1 MMNRGASALGEWI
14 ITDPDASRVLQIIEL
29 AGSGSTYVRWVNGQ
43 VIPGDEAREAI
54 ARATENAVT
63 WSMWDEAAP
72 SADASVPDPEP
83 EPQPEPAPSPAL
95 LCELGGVA
103 GTVPPGPL
111 FRAIIDPARPG
122 VFVLAGLGFGLVLD
136 EAGAW
141 ALRDAAT
148 AGLADLRAASPTRGL
163 PRRESAGQ

>member
-1 MMNRGASALGEWI
+1 MMNRGALALGEWI
-14 ITDPDASRVLQIIEL
+14 VSDPDPSRVIQLAEL
-29 AGSGSTYVRWVNGQ
+29 AGSGSTYTRWVNGR

-54 ARATENAVT
+54 ARVTENAVT

-72 SADASVPDPEP
+72 SADAAVP
-83 EPQPEPAPSPAL
+83 EPQPEIAPSPAL

-111 FRAIIDPARPG
+111 FRAIVDPARPG

-136 EAGAW
+136 EASAW